1 MSASALPTPQMT
13 APQMPAPKMHDGP
26 TLRPLAEPLRLAAI
40 ELAELARLSDQLQR
54 AIGRLTQSH
63 GAPDTEFLTEV
74 QAADFLS
81 QRLDGMAAFL
91 RVIAASAP
99 EDVTTDV
106 YAAVMNLTLAEQ
118 ARRLSGPQPD
128 DASRSGALSHEPQ
141 QTCGE
146 LQLFGD

>member
-1 MSASALPTPQMT
+1 
-13 APQMPAPKMHDGP
+13 MPASYHDGP

-40 ELAELARLSDQLQR
+40 ELADLARLSDQLQR
-54 AIGRLTQSH
+54 AIVRLTERH
-63 GAPDTEFLTEV
+63 GAPDADFLTEA
-74 QAADFLS
+74 QAADLLS
-81 QRLDGMAAFL
+81 QRLEGMAAFL

-99 EDVTTDV
+99 ENATTDV

-118 ARRLSGPQPD
+118 ARRLSGLPPATELPFD
-128 DASRSGALSHEPQ
+128 GPPP

>member
-1 MSASALPTPQMT
+1 MSAFA
-13 APQMPAPKMHDGP
+13 QMPAAEMHDGP

-54 AIGRLTQSH
+54 AIGRLTETH
-63 GAPDTEFLTEV
+63 GAPDGEFLTEV
-74 QAADFLS
+74 QAADLLS

-106 YAAVMNLTLAEQ
+106 HAAVMNLTLAEQ
-118 ARRLSGPQPD
+118 ARRLSGPQPAEGPRSE
-128 DASRSGALSHEPQ
+128 ASPSEPR